1 MKKPIIFLLWICIT
15 LSVLPQSNAEN
26 IRKSRPLGVAANLG
40 GGSLLGVSVDYFIIP
55 QLNIEAGFGLSQYI
69 ALKYHFAGGE
79 DIKWSPYLG
88 FGYGIPIADIRE
100 YDEKY
105 SNGVFAIPI
114 GAHFIQQK
122 GFSFSVEGILG
133 IVHYKELS
141 TYDYSSFEEKTQLFP
156 SFGIRLGYHFNTS
169 GK

>member
-1 MKKPIIFLLWICIT
+1 MKKQIVFLLWICLS

-55 QLNIEAGFGLSQYI
+55 QLNIEAGVGLSQYI
-69 ALKYHFAGGE
+69 ALKYHFAGGSE
-79 DIKWSPYLG
+79 
-88 FGYGIPIADIRE
+88 
-100 YDEKY
+100 
-105 SNGVFAIPI
+105 
-114 GAHFIQQK
+114 

-133 IVHYKELS
+133 IVHYKQQS
-141 TYDYSSFEEKTQLFP
+141 PYDYNAFEEKTQLFP